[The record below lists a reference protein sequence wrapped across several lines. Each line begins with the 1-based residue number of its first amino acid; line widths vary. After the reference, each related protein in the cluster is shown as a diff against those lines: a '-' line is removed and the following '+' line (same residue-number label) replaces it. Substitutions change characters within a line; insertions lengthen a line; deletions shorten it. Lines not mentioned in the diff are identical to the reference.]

1 MNSAML
7 KEAAY
12 ALKEYYN
19 NADEIVESVISHALG
34 AAIAAA
40 GAGGLPGAGSTI
52 AAGIAIGIIVKMYV
66 SLGKMLGVK
75 LGNGILKSLASA
87 VVADLAGA
95 VVASIAVSTVLSF
108 IPGIGTLGSAVITGI
123 TSFCYVYLAGIIYI
137 KMLGSL
143 LNNGKNIDGMSEA
156 ELKQAM
162 KSAANSIDLND
173 AIKEAKNAYKENK

>member
-7 KEAAY
+7 KEARQQ
-12 ALKEYYN
+12 L
-19 NADEIVESVISHALG
+19 VSV
-34 AAIAAA
+34 
-40 GAGGLPGAGSTI
+40 
-52 AAGIAIGIIVKMYV
+52 GIIVKMYV

-75 LGNGILKSLASA
+75 LGNGVLKSLASA

-95 VVASIAVSTVLSF
+95 VAASIAVAAAISF
-108 IPGIGTLGSAVITGI
+108 IPGIGTLGSAAITGI

-143 LNNGKNIDGMSEA
+143 LNKGKSVDSMSEA

-162 KSAANSIDLND
+162 RNTASSIDLND
-173 AIKEAKNAYKENK
+173 AIKEAKKAYKDNK